1 MERYFPLFV
10 SLKDKKAVIIGGG
23 AVAYRRAAALIDFK
37 IKIKVVAPEFC
48 TDMIKLADKEKVE
61 LIQRKYQ
68 KGDLDGAY
76 IAVAAS
82 SDRQVNR
89 QTGRDA
95 NGLGVFVSVA
105 DCKEE
110 SSFYFPGLIHTDSLV
125 VGVSSGGEHP
135 SLVKAFV
142 RRLKDWLHK
151 EEIE

>member
-37 IKIKVVAPEFC
+37 IRIKVIAPEIC
-48 TDMIKLADKEKVE
+48 MELEELAEREGIRLV
-61 LIQRKYQ
+61 QREYERE
-68 KGDLDGAY
+68 DLEGAY

-89 QTGRDA
+89 RIGRQA
-95 NGLGVFVSVA
+95 QEAGIFVSVA

-110 SSFYFPGLIHTDSLV
+110 CNFYFPGLVHTDSLTL
-125 VGVSSGGEHP
+125 GVSSGGESP
-135 SLVKAFV
+135 SLVKAFIS
-142 RRLKDWLHK
+142 RLKDWLLK
-151 EEIE
+151 EDMK